1 MARARN
7 IKPAFFDN
15 DELAD
20 NDPLGRLLFIG
31 LWTIADCNGNLEW
44 RSKRVKKQLLAYDE
58 CCIDSLAINLDKSG
72 FVRFYS
78 DGDKIYLNVI
88 NFDKHQNPHK
98 NEKAKGTEIPEYCE
112 EYRQAIDLNKLA
124 INRDLSGL
132 KQNCS
137 DSNPADS
144 LNLIPDSLNLIPD
157 SLNLIPDSLNLIPD
171 TLNLIPDT
179 VTEQKTSPAKAGNDV
194 LEIFNYWKE
203 VMKKGGTTRLN
214 KKREKLI
221 SDRLKEGY
229 QVDEFKTAIF
239 NCSMS
244 PFHMGQNDNQTKYND
259 IELICRPDK
268 FEQFRDN
275 VGQQA
280 QPRQMSKATERTFNN
295 IIDVELD

>member
-15 DELAD
+15 DDLAD

-98 NEKAKGTEIPEYCE
+98 NEKAKGTGIPEYCE

-132 KQNCS
+132 KPDDSN
-137 DSNPADS
+137 SNPADS

-157 SLNLIPDSLNLIPD
+157 
-171 TLNLIPDT
+171 T
-179 VTEQKTSPAKAGNDV
+179 VTEQKPSPAKAGNDV

-221 SDRLKEGY
+221 SDRLKDGY

>member
-112 EYRQAIDLNKLA
+112 EYRQSIDLNKLA

-132 KQNCS
+132 KPNNS

-157 SLNLIPDSLNLIPD
+157 
-171 TLNLIPDT
+171 T
-179 VTEQKTSPAKAGNDV
+179 VTEQKPSPAKAGNDV

-275 VGQQA
+275 VGQQ
-280 QPRQMSKATERTFNN
+280 QPQQRFGQHVSKTLDALNN
-295 IIDVELD
+295 MEWDDD